1 MGSRLTLT
9 PPGEQVIHQPALD
22 LAELFQRGLLGAD
35 AGIVGV
41 VESRRPRKGE
51 LHELSCASFLRALR
65 VSGYPHPTGE
75 QVVHQPTLDLAQ
87 LGQLCLLDAD
97 AGVVGVKENGD
108 VALLLNWG
116 NWEHNRF

>member
-75 QVVHQPTLDLAQ
+75 QIIHQPTLDLAQ
-87 LGQLCLLDAD
+87 LGQLRLLGAD
-97 AGVVGVKENGD
+97 AGVVGVQGSGD
-108 VALLLNWG
+108 MCLFLQRRNHDL
-116 NWEHNRF
+116 